1 MKSLHLTNSWHA
13 NSGGIATFYR
23 SLMEAANRRGH
34 SMILVIPGEK
44 DEVENVGACGRIY
57 RVWSA
62 PAPVNRDY
70 RLIRPSSYLGRDTRL
85 RQILQVE
92 HPDLVE
98 VCDKYTLNYFAGMLR
113 TGMMADV
120 ECHPVVVGLSCER
133 MDDNVTAYLGWNPLA
148 PGLVRFYMKW
158 LYFSLCDHHIA
169 NSHYTAEELRPASC
183 GHPIRRGVWIRPMG
197 VDCRGLSPSQRSP
210 AVRRALCQRVGA
222 AEDSALLLYV
232 GRLVPEKN
240 LRLLT
245 ETLSELHAQSERDWR
260 LIVVGDGIGRDQF
273 LAESE
278 CRAPA
283 RVAWLGHLG
292 NRCELAQ
299 IYANCDVFVHP
310 NPREPFGIAPLE
322 AMASGLPLVAPD
334 RGGVLSYANSSNAWI
349 VRPTAEAFA
358 QAIREAIFDDHLRQ
372 SRIANALRTAE
383 QFRWESVANSF
394 LDLYEDM
401 LRPPNASASAAEDGT
416 RFHPDFVSTPPHSG
430 PSTLARLT
438 ASVFQ
443 RLLATR

>member
-1 MKSLHLTNSWHA
+1 VKSLHLTNSWHA

-34 SMILVIPGEK
+34 SMVLVIPGEK
-44 DEVENVGACGRIY
+44 DEVEDVGACGRIY
-57 RVWSA
+57 RVSSA

-70 RLIRPSSYLGRDTRL
+70 RLIRPFSYLRRGTRL
-85 RQILQVE
+85 RQILQAE
-92 HPDLVE
+92 RPDLVE
-98 VCDKYTLNYFAGMLR
+98 ICDKYTLNYFAGMLR
-113 TGMMADV
+113 TRMMGDLD
-120 ECHPVVVGLSCER
+120 CHPIVVGLSCER
-133 MDDNVTAYLGWNPLA
+133 MDDNVRAYVGWNRLSS
-148 PGLVRFYMKW
+148 GLVPFYMKW
-158 LYFSLCDHHIA
+158 LYFSLFDHHIA

-197 VDCRGLSPSQRSP
+197 VDCRGLSPSHRSP
-210 AVRRALCQRVGA
+210 AARRALCERVRA

-260 LIVVGDGIGRDQF
+260 LIVVGDGIGRDEF

-283 RVAWLGHLG
+283 RVVWLGHLR
-292 NRCELAQ
+292 NRSELAQ

-322 AMASGLPLVAPD
+322 AMASGLPLIAPD

-349 VRPTAEAFA
+349 VRPTPQAFA
-358 QAIREAIFDDHLRQ
+358 QAIREAMLDHDLRQ
-372 SRIANALRTAE
+372 GRIANALQTAE

-401 LRPPNASASAAEDGT
+401 VRATDMLESSGKEGT
-416 RFHPDFVSTPPHSG
+416 RFPPDFVSTPPVSG
-430 PSTLARLT
+430 RSTLARLT
-438 ASVFQ
+438 ASIFQ

>member
-1 MKSLHLTNSWHA
+1 VKSLHLTNSWHA

-34 SMILVIPGEK
+34 SMVLVIPGEK
-44 DEVENVGACGRIY
+44 DEEEDVGACGRIY
-57 RVWSA
+57 RVLSS
-62 PAPVNRDY
+62 PAPTNRDY
-70 RLIRPSSYLGRDTRL
+70 RLIRPFSYLWRGTRL
-85 RQILQVE
+85 RQILKTE
-92 HPDLVE
+92 SPDLVE
-98 VCDKYTLNYFAGMLR
+98 VCDKYTLNYFGGMLR
-113 TGMMADV
+113 AGMMGDV
-120 ECHPVVVGLSCER
+120 DCHPVVVGLSCER
-133 MDDNVTAYLGWNPLA
+133 MDDNVRAYLGWNPFA

-158 LYFSLCDHHIA
+158 LYFSLFDHHIA

-197 VDCRGLSPSQRSP
+197 VDCRGLSPSHRSP
-210 AVRRALCQRVGA
+210 AFRRALCKRA
-222 AEDSALLLYV
+222 SASEKSALLLYV

-245 ETLSELHAQSERDWR
+245 ETLSQLHAQSQRDWR
-260 LIVVGDGIGRDQF
+260 LIVVGDGIGRDEF

-283 RVAWLGHLG
+283 RVVWLGHLR
-292 NRCELAQ
+292 NRSELAG
-299 IYANCDVFVHP
+299 IYANSDVFVHP

-322 AMASGLPLVAPD
+322 AMASGLPLIAPD

-349 VRPTAEAFA
+349 VPPVPEAFS
-358 QAIREAIFDDHLRQ
+358 QAIREAMSDDHVRQ
-372 SRIANALRTAE
+372 CRIVNALRTAE
-383 QFRWESVANSF
+383 QFRWENVANAF

-401 LRPPNASASAAEDGT
+401 VRPKEVSDSSGEEGT
-416 RFHPDFVSTPPHSG
+416 RFQPDFASTPPDCG
-430 PSTLARLT
+430 PSTLARIT

-443 RLLATR
+443 RLLAPR

>member
-1 MKSLHLTNSWHA
+1 VKSLHLTNSWHA

-23 SLMEAANRRGH
+23 SLMQAAERRGH
-34 SMILVIPGEK
+34 SMVLVIPGEK
-44 DEVENVGACGRIY
+44 DEVEDVGACGRLY
-57 RVWSA
+57 RVSSP

-70 RLIRPSSYLGRDTRL
+70 RLIRPFSYFGRGTRL
-85 RQILQVE
+85 RQILRTE

-98 VCDKYTLNYFAGMLR
+98 VCDKYTLNYFGGMLR
-113 TGMMADV
+113 AGMMDDV
-120 ECHPVVVGLSCER
+120 DCQPVVVGLSCER
-133 MDDNVTAYLGWNPLA
+133 MDDNVRAYLGWNRLA

-158 LYFSLCDHHIA
+158 LYFSLFDHHIA

-183 GHPIRRGVWIRPMG
+183 GYRIPRGVWIRPMG
-197 VDCRGLSPSQRSP
+197 VDCRGLSPSHRSP
-210 AVRRALCQRVGA
+210 AFRRALCQRVSA

-245 ETLSELHAQSERDWR
+245 ETLSALHARPERDWR
-260 LIVVGDGIGRDQF
+260 LIVVGDGIGRDEF

-278 CRAPA
+278 RRAPA
-283 RVAWLGHLG
+283 HVAWLGHQR
-292 NRCELAQ
+292 NRSELAQ

-349 VRPTAEAFA
+349 VHPTREAFA
-358 QAIREAIFDDHLRQ
+358 QAVREAIFDDHLRQ
-372 SRIANALRTAE
+372 CRIANALRTAE
-383 QFRWESVANSF
+383 QFRWENVANTF

-401 LRPPNASASAAEDGT
+401 LRLKSGDQLP
-416 RFHPDFVSTPPHSG
+416 RFHPDFVSTPPDAG
-430 PSTLARLT
+430 PSTVARLT
-438 ASVFQ
+438 SGILE
-443 RLLATR
+443 RLLANR

>member
-44 DEVENVGACGRIY
+44 DHAENVGACGRIY
-57 RVWSA
+57 RVSST

-70 RLIRPSSYLGRDTRL
+70 RLIRPLSYVGRSTRL
-85 RQILQVE
+85 RQILQIE

-98 VCDKYTLNYFAGMLR
+98 VSDKYTLNYFAGMLR
-113 TGMMADV
+113 AGMMGDV
-120 ECHPVVVGLSCER
+120 DCHPVVVGLSCER
-133 MDDNVTAYLGWNPLA
+133 MDDNVRAYLGWNPLVPA
-148 PGLVRFYMKW
+148 LVRFYMKW
-158 LYFSLCDHHIA
+158 LYFSLFDHHIV

-197 VDCRGLSPSQRSP
+197 VDCRGLSPSHRSP
-210 AVRRALCQRVGA
+210 GVRRTLCERVGA
-222 AEDSALLLYV
+222 ADNSALLLYV

-245 ETLSELHAQSERDWR
+245 QTITELHARSGRDWR
-260 LIVVGDGIGRDQF
+260 LIVVGDGIGRDEF
-273 LAESE
+273 LADCE
-278 CRAPA
+278 RYAPA
-283 RVAWLGHLG
+283 RITWLGHIR
-292 NRCELAQ
+292 NRSELAQ

-322 AMASGLPLVAPD
+322 AMSSGLPLIAPD
-334 RGGVLSYANSSNAWI
+334 AGGVLSYANSSNAWI
-349 VRPTAEAFA
+349 VPPTPAAFA
-358 QAIREAIFDDHLRQ
+358 QAIQEAILDDHLRQ
-372 SRIANALRTAE
+372 CRITNALRTAE
-383 QFRWESVANSF
+383 QFRWENVANAF
-394 LDLYEDM
+394 LDLYADIVR
-401 LRPPNASASAAEDGT
+401 LKSGDDVS
-416 RFHPDFVSTPPHSG
+416 RFHPDFVSTPPDRGS
-430 PSTLARLT
+430 STLARFT
-438 ASVFQ
+438 ASIFQ